1 MPNNTA
7 IPRDDAGK
15 LVLLQH
21 LNGCLPSYAGILEV
35 SADDLAQLKAGLD
48 GFDYCL
54 KAQDSANNYSSA
66 LFAFKR
72 VLRDG
77 PKDAM
82 INAPTLPVLPI
93 TPTAFYP
100 DVFGF
105 LGALITRIKRHK
117 NYTEA
122 IGKALNII
130 SAHSAN
136 VDLTSLQPLLTVSF
150 QGGHPMLHWK
160 SNGTDALEIEADYGS
175 GNFILISIQLSPGYQ
190 DNNPLP
196 PAGTAALWKY
206 RAIYRIHDK
215 QVGQW
220 SSVLE
225 VGVKG

>member
-1 MPNNTA
+1 MSNNTA

-15 LVLLQH
+15 LALLQH
-21 LNGCLPSYAGILEV
+21 LNVSLPSYSLALEV
-35 SADDLAQLKAGLD
+35 SADDLAQLKTGLD

-54 KAQDSANNYSSA
+54 KAQDSAINYSNA

-77 PKDAM
+77 PKDAA
-82 INAPTLPVLPI
+82 INAPTPPVLPT
-93 TPTAFYP
+93 TPTAFYA
-100 DVFGF
+100 DIFGF
-105 LGALITRIKRHK
+105 LGDLITRIKRHK

-130 SAHSAN
+130 SAHRAA

>member
-1 MPNNTA
+1 MPNSTA
-7 IPRDDAGK
+7 IPRDDASK

-21 LNGCLPSYAGILEV
+21 LDSSLPSYAVALEI
-35 SADDLAQLKAGLD
+35 STDDLAQLKANLD

-54 KAQDSANNYSSA
+54 KAQDSANNYSNA

-77 PKDAM
+77 PKDAV
-82 INAPTLPVLPI
+82 INAPSLPVLP
-93 TPTAFYP
+93 TLPSVFYP
-100 DVFGF
+100 DIFGF
-105 LGALITRIKRHK
+105 LGALITRIKKHK

-130 SAHSAN
+130 SAHSPAA
-136 VDLTSLQPLLTVSF
+136 DPTSLQPILTVDF
-150 QGGHPMLHWK
+150 QAGHPTLHWK

-175 GNFILISIQLSPGYQ
+175 GIFTLISIQLSPGYQ

-196 PAGTAALWKY
+196 AAGTTALWRY
-206 RAIYRIHDK
+206 RAIYRIHDQ

-220 SSVLE
+220 SQILE
-225 VGVKG
+225 ISVKG

>member
-15 LVLLQH
+15 LTLLQH
-21 LNGCLPSYAGILEV
+21 LNGSLPSYAAILEV

-77 PKDAM
+77 PKDAV

-130 SAHSAN
+130 SAHSPAI
-136 VDLTSLQPLLTVSF
+136 DPTSLQPVLTVDF
-150 QGGHPMLHWK
+150 QGGHPTLHWK
-160 SNGTDALEIEADYGS
+160 SNGTDALEIEADYGTGS
-175 GNFILISIQLSPGYQ
+175 FSLISIQLSPGYQ
-190 DNNPLP
+190 DNTALP
-196 PAGTAALWKY
+196 ASGTAAVWKY
-206 RAIYRIHDK
+206 RAIYRIHDL

-220 SSVLE
+220 SQILE